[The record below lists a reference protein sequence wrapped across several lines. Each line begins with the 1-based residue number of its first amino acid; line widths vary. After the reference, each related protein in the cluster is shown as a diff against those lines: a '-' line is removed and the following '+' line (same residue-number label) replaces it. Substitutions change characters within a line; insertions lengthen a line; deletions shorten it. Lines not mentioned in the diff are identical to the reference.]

1 MMPASNHRE
10 SPLRTRRHRCR
21 VAEHEAKRIL
31 RKKGHSVVV
40 RLADPA
46 FPASLI
52 AWSGSGGVH
61 VFRVVST
68 RRAVA
73 NASEADSLFHR
84 EIDELRAIPRS
95 TGMSVNLWVRAGRK
109 AWHRY
114 RVFPGGIAEEVPDV
128 A

>member
-1 MMPASNHRE
+1 MVSTRNHRV
-10 SPLRTRRHRCR
+10 SHRLAVRHRCR
-21 VAEHEAKRIL
+21 VAEYEARRAL
-31 RKKGHSVVV
+31 RERGHSVVI
-40 RLADPA
+40 RSTDPS

-61 VFRVVST
+61 VFCVVTT
-68 RRAVA
+68 RKEIAS
-73 NASEADSLFHR
+73 ASEAASLFCR

-95 TGMSVNLWVRAGRK
+95 SGMSVNLWVRAGRK
-109 AWHRY
+109 DWHRY